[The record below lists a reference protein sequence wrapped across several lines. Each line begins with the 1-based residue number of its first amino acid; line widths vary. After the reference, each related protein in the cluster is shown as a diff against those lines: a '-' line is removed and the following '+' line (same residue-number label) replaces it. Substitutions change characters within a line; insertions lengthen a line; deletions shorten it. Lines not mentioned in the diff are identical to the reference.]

1 MSKVG
6 ALRAVT
12 HRLNNTPVKELPHIA
27 GFLASSILDCAEAL
41 KSTSGLSAGKTDDL
55 SLQVHKLKARLASL
69 LQDRS
74 AEGRFTAIILVK
86 ATIEAGGREI
96 LGLCEPWLRG
106 LLAILNRPDP
116 VSSKRLCLLTITRI
130 FSLTQQYPTLIREV
144 TTPLLPAFVTAC
156 LNLGGLH
163 PSRSDEA
170 PSTRP
175 SPYLETVLQC
185 MLHLIP
191 DHPSTFRPFALKLY
205 PVLAKYLSGQFTSDG
220 ITRLVQ
226 AVFVT
231 LHFCAPKNTAHE
243 QWVKA
248 YQAVVSAIHGVAD
261 EVLRAVVEDWES
273 SDSAHRQGSVY
284 KTFDRVPHSKENDPL
299 GVPPWEG
306 VYQGSRVLLSLLR
319 LLKTFLL
326 SQTSHAVS
334 LPLGLT
340 LDLTSRLLHSRVPA
354 NSKESQTSVRF
365 NPEIEREEREELLA
379 ILPEIHQ
386 STLDLLS
393 SLVQAIGSS
402 ILPASHTVIE
412 QCVWIFGSESS
423 NESIRKVTY
432 RLFGNLMPFTGP
444 ATTKGSFKPL
454 AAVVEYCCKDIL
466 SGSSDSEPLD
476 QNKVGLNSKPVLNGH
491 ADSFLQPSSKRSTK
505 SQPQTLAI
513 QNAASDF
520 MCQLLEHVPANAF
533 PHSLR
538 AQIDRT
544 AILKDQKR
552 ALLASVLNPAPRTT
566 GKYATPSIMP
576 FLART
581 SQDELEAEGLLRP
594 RMPVIREAE
603 ISSYDPETDSD
614 AEMELERSKDAV
626 STEGPN
632 PEIPKQPMVHG
643 LGTQNDILDRLEDSI
658 QDDAATASN
667 VEPQQTIVTSN
678 QADIVPLPH
687 QMNGSPHPSPSNYAA
702 KRNFDSM
709 DNHEVEDTSSKR
721 IRGSEPD
728 REPDPGLTLAAT
740 DRSASAPTPAM
751 AVDIGPIMQVEAS
764 PGAGAAASDKG
775 KARATSVSPG
785 PAEAFDTVFENK
797 NVDEEKEEDSD
808 SDSAIPPLYPKTTDS
823 ENEEYDEDED
833 EDEDML

>member
-27 GFLASSILDCAEAL
+27 GFLASSILDCADTL
-41 KSTSGLSAGKTDDL
+41 KSTSGLSAGRVDDL
-55 SLQVHKLKARLASL
+55 SLQAHKLKARLASL

-144 TTPLLPAFVTAC
+144 TTPLLPAFVTVC

-170 PSTRP
+170 PSTR
-175 SPYLETVLQC
+175 SIPYLETVLQC

-191 DHPSTFRPFALKLY
+191 DHPSTFRPFASKLY
-205 PVLAKYLSGQFTSDG
+205 PVLANHLSGQFTSDG
-220 ITRLVQ
+220 ITRLVHS
-226 AVFVT
+226 VFVT

-243 QWVKA
+243 QWFKA
-248 YQAVVSAIHGVAD
+248 YQAVVSSLHGVAD

-273 SDSAHRQGSVY
+273 SDSARRQGSVR
-284 KTFDRVPHSKENDPL
+284 KTFDRLPHSKENDPL

-326 SQTSHAVS
+326 SQTSQVVS

-340 LDLTSRLLHSRVPA
+340 LDLTSRLLHLRVPA
-354 NSKESQTSVRF
+354 NSKESQTNVRF

-402 ILPASHTVIE
+402 IWPASHTIVE
-412 QCVWIFGSESS
+412 QCLWIFGSESS
-423 NESIRKVTY
+423 NESIRKATY
-432 RLFGNLMPFTGP
+432 NLFGILMPLTGP
-444 ATTKGSFKPL
+444 ATTKDSFKPL
-454 AAVVEYCCKDIL
+454 AAIAEQCCKDIL

-476 QNKVGLNSKPVLNGH
+476 QSKVGLNSKPLLNGH
-491 ADSFLQPSSKRSTK
+491 ADSFLQPSSKRTTK
-505 SQPQTLAI
+505 SQPQISAI
-513 QNAASDF
+513 QTAALKF
-520 MCQLLEHVPANAF
+520 MCQLLEHVPAKAF

-566 GKYATPSIMP
+566 GKFATPSIMP
-576 FLART
+576 FLVRT
-581 SQDELEAEGLLRP
+581 SQDELETEGLLRP

-603 ISSYDPETDSD
+603 ASAYELETDSN
-614 AEMELERSKDAV
+614 AGVELEHSKDAV
-626 STEGPN
+626 SSEGPD
-632 PEIPKQPMVHG
+632 PEIPKQPIVHG
-643 LGTQNDILDRLEDSI
+643 LGSQNDILDRLGDSM
-658 QDDAATASN
+658 QDGAATASN
-667 VEPQQTIVTSN
+667 VEPQQTTVTSN
-678 QADIVPLPH
+678 QANIEPLP
-687 QMNGSPHPSPSNYAA
+687 QQTNGSSHSNHAA
-702 KRNFDSM
+702 KRNFDST

-721 IRGSEPD
+721 IRGSELD
-728 REPDPGLTLAAT
+728 REANPGLKLAAT
-740 DRSASAPTPAM
+740 SPSASASTPAM
-751 AVDIGPIMQVEAS
+751 VVNPGPAMQVEV
-764 PGAGAAASDKG
+764 GAGGAAPDKG
-775 KARATSVSPG
+775 KARATSVSPRPEEG
-785 PAEAFDTVFENK
+785 VNTMFENK
-797 NVDEEKEEDSD
+797 NVDAEKEEDSD
-808 SDSAIPPLYPKTTDS
+808 SDSAIPPLYLKTTDS
-823 ENEEYDEDED
+823 ENEEYDEDD
-833 EDEDML
+833 DEDML